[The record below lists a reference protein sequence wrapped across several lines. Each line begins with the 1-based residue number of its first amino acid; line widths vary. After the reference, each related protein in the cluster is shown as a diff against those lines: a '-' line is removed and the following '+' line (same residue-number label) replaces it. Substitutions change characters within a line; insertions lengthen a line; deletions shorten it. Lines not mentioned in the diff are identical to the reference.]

1 MSEVERYISTT
12 LLPLAS
18 GWNRSVAPHTYV
30 RASDYDALAA
40 ENERLRV
47 KLMTI
52 ASADPRYQGIEW
64 AKAHAAENDNMVWL
78 KWKEAIDQH
87 YQLRAE
93 LENARELLRLASE
106 CLEWS
111 DRHGSRAMVAIRE
124 WLERK
129 PCAEKQNPART

>member
-1 MSEVERYISTT
+1 MSEVERYISTR

-18 GWNRSVAPHTYV
+18 GWNRSVAPHTFV

-52 ASADPRYQGIEW
+52 ASADPRYHGIEW
-64 AKAHAAENDNMVWL
+64 AKAHAAENDNRAWL

-87 YQLRAE
+87 DHLRAG
-93 LENARELLRLASE
+93 LGKARELLESAAGIIAWE
-106 CLEWS
+106 CGQTTTTEN
-111 DRHGSRAMVAIRE
+111 IEE
-124 WLERK
+124 WLERN
-129 PCAEKQNPART
+129 PCAENQSPART